1 MSRAPE
7 DSDPIYNYFLVNIWI
22 QVNPEDDFSV
32 RYVSVSAEPESKP
45 LYFYV
50 LRYSPTTSSGSV
62 THGFNLGFDLGVSS
76 SGPSGSVG
84 VGYSSGITMPMLETI
99 DDSDLYTKG
108 IKWKTDYTKLWG
120 LFATKHS
127 HWTEYSI
134 LVRDHGYC
142 YHCQG
147 RVRIKVEVKM
157 DENRCTLANT
167 YVALLKHIH

>member
-1 MSRAPE
+1 MSADVRRKLVLLLLPSLVTLSMIPGAMSNGGGWETVDYKVHRLTSRCGDAIVQIRVSRAPE

-32 RYVSVSAEPESKP
+32 RYVSVSAEPEGKP

-99 DDSDLYTKG
+99 DDSDLYWRG
-108 IKWKTDYTKLWG
+108 IK
-120 LFATKHS
+120 
-127 HWTEYSI
+127 
-134 LVRDHGYC
+134 
-142 YHCQG
+142 
-147 RVRIKVEVKM
+147 
-157 DENRCTLANT
+157 
-167 YVALLKHIH
+167 